1 MAASLDTTCCI
12 VGGGPAGLMLGY
24 LLARAGVDVVVLE
37 KHADFLR
44 DFRGDTIHPS
54 TIDLLDELGLKDAF
68 LRLPHTEVT
77 TLDVVIG
84 GNRIQPVDFG
94 TLPASGAQFLALMP
108 QWDFLNFIAARA
120 AQFPNFRLIT
130 GADVTGLLREGGR
143 VRGVSARRD
152 GEDVTVRAV
161 LTVGADGRGSIVR
174 RLAGLPVRRF
184 GIDVDVLWF
193 RLPRPADAPATLG
206 YFDGSTLVLTIP
218 REGYYQAGMV
228 IRKGSYGAIQE
239 SGLAAFRERIAK
251 TAQPVASVVDSLVS
265 WDAIKLLT
273 VQVDRITRWHGP
285 GVLCL
290 GDAAHAMSPAF
301 GVGVNFA
308 IQDAVA
314 AANRLAPA
322 LRSGRVRRRDLAAVQ
337 RRRLLPVRIIQPV
350 QLQLHRRI
358 AREGAGLTIPNPLP
372 PSVRFALRFVL
383 PVARRVMARVVG
395 RGIRPEHVS
404 AGLRSQF
411 ASVGGLRH
419 D

>member
-1 MAASLDTTCCI
+1 
-12 VGGGPAGLMLGY
+12 
-24 LLARAGVDVVVLE
+24 
-37 KHADFLR
+37 
-44 DFRGDTIHPS
+44 
-54 TIDLLDELGLKDAF
+54 
-68 LRLPHTEVT
+68 
-77 TLDVVIG
+77 
-84 GNRIQPVDFG
+84 
-94 TLPASGAQFLALMP
+94 
-108 QWDFLNFIAARA
+108 
-120 AQFPNFRLIT
+120 
-130 GADVTGLLREGGR
+130 
-143 VRGVSARRD
+143 
-152 GEDVTVRAV
+152 
-161 LTVGADGRGSIVR
+161 
-174 RLAGLPVRRF
+174 
-184 GIDVDVLWF
+184 
-193 RLPRPADAPATLG
+193 
-206 YFDGSTLVLTIP
+206 GSTLVLTIP

-358 AREGAGLTIPNPLP
+358 AREGDPKSTRLN
-372 PSVRFALRFVL
+372 S
-383 PVARRVMARVVG
+383 
-395 RGIRPEHVS
+395 S
-404 AGLRSQF
+404 
-411 ASVGGLRH
+411 
-419 D
+419 

>member
-1 MAASLDTTCCI
+1 
-12 VGGGPAGLMLGY
+12 MLGY

-94 TLPASGAQFLALMP
+94 TLPASGTRFLALMP

-152 GEDVTVRAV
+152 GEDVTVRAA

-193 RLPRPADAPATLG
+193 RLPRPTDAPATLG

-218 REGYYQAGMV
+218 REGYYQAGMI

-395 RGIRPEHVS
+395 RGIRPEHVA

-411 ASVGGLRH
+411 ESVGGLPH

>member
-54 TIDLLDELGLKDAF
+54 TIDLLGELGLKDAF

-84 GNRIQPVDFG
+84 GNRIRPVDFG
-94 TLPASGAQFLALMP
+94 TLPASGTRFLALMP
-108 QWDFLNFIAARA
+108 QWDFLNFIAAEA
-120 AQFPNFRLIT
+120 ARFPNFRLIT

-152 GEDVTVRAV
+152 GEDVAVRAV

-174 RLAGLPVRRF
+174 RLAGLPVQHF

-251 TAQPVASVVDSLVS
+251 TAQPVASVVDSLTS
-265 WDAIKLLT
+265 WGGIKLLT
-273 VQVDRITRWHGP
+273 VQVDRLTRWHGP

-314 AANRLAPA
+314 AANRLAPLLA
-322 LRSGRVRRRDLAAVQ
+322 SGRVTRRDLAAVQ

-411 ASVGGLRH
+411 ESVGGLRH